1 MLKTL
6 KVMISLDEYQCE
18 NEKKKLQQPDKI
30 SYICKD
36 NFFTYIYIYVNRQ
49 TKTVPSM
56 ITKGR

>member
-18 NEKKKLQQPDKI
+18 NEKKNHSNQIKFLTYAKI
-30 SYICKD
+30 
-36 NFFTYIYIYVNRQ
+36 NFFTYIYIFVNRQ

-56 ITKGR
+56 ITKG